1 MPNWRKTNLKKSLSI
16 SKKKGG
22 GVLLELS
29 HELDYMIW
37 LFGKPKYLRA
47 VIDRKN
53 FFSKTVEEKVCVF
66 FYYPKKMVQMDMS
79 LNSRVEERNIVVN
92 ALKGSIKADFIKK
105 NITQYENNKS
115 KIVFRTKQNNF
126 EMLYNQMSF
135 MLSEVKKNK
144 KINNV
149 FQSLELIKIIS
160 KIKQS
165 KFNNK
170 KILI

>member
-1 MPNWRKTNLKKSLSI
+1 
-16 SKKKGG
+16 
-22 GVLLELS
+22 
-29 HELDYMIW
+29 
-37 LFGKPKYLRA
+37 
-47 VIDRKN
+47 
-53 FFSKTVEEKVCVF
+53 
-66 FYYPKKMVQMDMS
+66 MDMS
-79 LNSRVEERNIVVN
+79 LNSRVEERNIIIN

-115 KIVFRTKQNNF
+115 KIVFKTKQNNF

-135 MLSEVKKNK
+135 MLSEVKKDK